1 MSRPR
6 ALSCPLCGGAVAPPL
21 ASRRLECKYCARALY
36 YAGEDFMPR
45 FALASKMSDADH
57 QRACQKLFRHPL
69 APSGLGQRAVLLRKR
84 RTYLPFYLLTG
95 KRGGVLATGKERL
108 VTRMPGSDWGEQRN
122 GQGAFGGV
130 GFESRGP
137 EVVVEE
143 DSRVAVGDFK
153 YLYAAA
159 ALEGWAI
166 LDTDLRDAALG
177 QLESARPARLSDLAK
192 DADVVDADLPLERIV
207 EKGVGAGPAT
217 KGTLALL
224 ELQVAI
230 VYVPVMVFSFRY
242 GQETFTLTLDE
253 LEGRMLAGQM
263 PFRKDWAFLLAI
275 PVVAGLGLIC
285 GNLLAL
291 VAKVSVHEWGASP
304 GITRA
309 VVIVGLVMAAAL
321 AIGLQAAWLLMR
333 TPLVVKV
340 TPKGP
345 RVERAGPAPRN
356 PFSPANALLA
366 FIVKNALKNERRSGW
381 DL

>member
-1 MSRPR
+1 
-6 ALSCPLCGGAVAPPL
+6 
-21 ASRRLECKYCARALY
+21 
-36 YAGEDFMPR
+36 MPR
-45 FALASKMSDADH
+45 YALASKMSDADH
-57 QRACQKLFRHPL
+57 QRACQNLFRHPL
-69 APSGLGQRAVLLRKR
+69 APSGLGRRAVLLRKR

-95 KRGGVLATGKERL
+95 KRGGVLATGKEKIVARL
-108 VTRMPGSDWGEQRN
+108 PGSDLADQRY
-122 GQGAFGGV
+122 GQGEFAGARFQ
-130 GFESRGP
+130 SRRP

-159 ALEGWAI
+159 ALEGWTL

-177 QLESARPARLSDLAK
+177 QLESALPARLSDLAM
-192 DADVVDADLPLERIV
+192 DADVVDADLPLERII

-291 VAKVSVHEWGASP
+291 LAKVSVHEWVASP

-309 VVIVGLVMAAAL
+309 VVTVGLVMAAVL

-333 TPLVVKV
+333 TPLVVTV

-345 RVERAGPAPRN
+345 RIERAGPAPKN

-366 FIVKNALKNERRSGW
+366 FIVKNALKSERRSGW